1 MNDSAAR
8 NTPESDSVSNWSRRK
23 YASFALFTLLLSLLL
38 SLGAIEGFLRYQ
50 DHQIAQSD
58 QMEPGLV
65 RFDPELGWRL
75 APHWSGSHQHYDFNV
90 DYHIDYTG
98 LRNDPQQ
105 TRDRPRVA
113 VLGDSFTFGLG
124 VTDTETFVSLLNADE
139 ELPGSYV
146 NLGIPGYS
154 TDQEY
159 LLLKE
164 IGKSIAPDAVLLVVY
179 LGNDL
184 FDNQLPFPMQA
195 DHAKP
200 FFQLGENGSL
210 LLENSPVPAG
220 SKPAS
225 ARDTSLSSIVL
236 GDEKPATP
244 LLTQALGW
252 LHITRR
258 LGLFQQQGTV
268 PESVFQERFEPAIRL
283 FLALVSA
290 LHDASREI
298 GADLTIALLPGS
310 SLINRPRSLSAQY
323 QEYLRKSLAAE
334 LGDISN
340 ITVTDLATSMQAAPE
355 DHKKQWYFPNEG
367 HLKPLGHRHVAQVL
381 TNRIKNGVR

>member
-1 MNDSAAR
+1 MNDSASR
-8 NTPESDSVSNWSRRK
+8 NTPAGDSVSNWSREK
-23 YASFALFTLLLSLLL
+23 YASFALFTLLLSLLV

-58 QMEPGLV
+58 QMDPGLIL
-65 RFDPELGWRL
+65 FDPELGWRL
-75 APHWSGSHQHYDFNV
+75 TPHWSGSHQHYDFNV

-98 LRNDPQQ
+98 IRADPQDA
-105 TRDRPRVA
+105 RDRPRVA
-113 VLGDSFTFGLG
+113 VMGDSFTFGLG
-124 VTDTETFVSLLNADE
+124 VADTETFVSLLNADE
-139 ELPGSYV
+139 ETAGSYV
-146 NLGIPGYS
+146 NLGVPGYS

-159 LLLKE
+159 LLFKE
-164 IGKSIAPDAVLLVVY
+164 IGKSIAPDVVLLVVY

-200 FFQLGENGSL
+200 FFRLGQNGSL
-210 LLENSPVPAG
+210 LLENSPVPAD

-225 ARDTSLSSIVL
+225 ARATSLSSIVL
-236 GDEKPATP
+236 GDEKPASP

-258 LGLFQQQGTV
+258 LELFQQQGTV
-268 PESVFQERFEPAIRL
+268 PEVVFQERFDPAIRL

-298 GADLTIALLPGS
+298 GADLSIALLPGS
-310 SLINRPRSLSAQY
+310 SYINRPESLSTQF
-323 QEYLRKSLAAE
+323 QEHLRKRLVAE
-334 LGDISN
+334 LEDAFEIPV
-340 ITVTDLATSMQAAPE
+340 IDLASKMRAAPK
-355 DHKKQWYFPNEG
+355 DTKKQWYFPNEG
-367 HLKPLGHRHVAQVL
+367 HLTPRGHRYVARL
-381 TNRIKNGVR
+381 LAGEI

>member
-1 MNDSAAR
+1 
-8 NTPESDSVSNWSRRK
+8 
-23 YASFALFTLLLSLLL
+23 
-38 SLGAIEGFLRYQ
+38 
-50 DHQIAQSD
+50 
-58 QMEPGLV
+58 
-65 RFDPELGWRL
+65 
-75 APHWSGSHQHYDFNV
+75 
-90 DYHIDYTG
+90 
-98 LRNDPQQ
+98 
-105 TRDRPRVA
+105 
-113 VLGDSFTFGLG
+113 
-124 VTDTETFVSLLNADE
+124 LNADE

-146 NLGIPGYS
+146 NLGVPGYS

-159 LLLKE
+159 LLFKE

-200 FFQLGENGSL
+200 FFRLGQNGSL
-210 LLENSPVPAG
+210 LLENSPVPPD

-225 ARDTSLSSIVL
+225 ARATSLSSIVL

-252 LHITRR
+252 LHIARR

-268 PESVFQERFEPAIRL
+268 PEAVFQDRFDPAIRL
-283 FLALVSA
+283 FLALVDA

-310 SLINRPRSLSAQY
+310 SFINRPESLSAQY
-323 QEYLRKSLAAE
+323 QEYLRKRLVAE
-334 LGDISN
+334 LEEASDIPV
-340 ITVTDLATSMQAAPE
+340 IDLATTMQAAPK
-355 DHKKQWYFPNEG
+355 DNKKLWYFPHKG
-367 HLKPLGHRHVAQVL
+367 HLTPLGHRYVARL
-381 TNRIKNGVR
+381 LAGKT